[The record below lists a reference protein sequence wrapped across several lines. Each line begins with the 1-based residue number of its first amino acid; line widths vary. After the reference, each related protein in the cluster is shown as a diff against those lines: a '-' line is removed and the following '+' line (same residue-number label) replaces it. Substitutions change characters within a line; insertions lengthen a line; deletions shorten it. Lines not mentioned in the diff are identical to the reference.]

1 MNIGCVL
8 PQELDLKMYKKSLS
22 KILGLFLYI
31 CEHFTD
37 FFDLFA
43 VVYLRNPS
51 DFVGAV
57 DPACSVDV
65 VDDPAFV
72 ADPVCFD
79 DIVDLAVFFGALDQS
94 LVADVDHF
102 LD

>member
-1 MNIGCVL
+1 MNIGCLL
-8 PQELDLKMYKKSLS
+8 PQELDLNMYKKSLI

-43 VVYLRNPS
+43 VVYLLDPS
-51 DFVGAV
+51 DFVGDV
-57 DPACSVDV
+57 DLVYSVDV
-65 VDDPAFV
+65 VDELAFV

-79 DIVDLAVFFGALDQS
+79 DIADLAVFFRALDQS